1 MWRRLS
7 GGQLLLV
14 TSAPDHGQLMLVTSI
29 KGNHQQTQQDP
40 PIGWSNSIQGLC
52 GKTPKYVIHRLTPNP
67 VIFRLGH
74 FLSTSLQWT
83 RSLYESLNYS
93 LDYLEDTHTVTHSI
107 SQLPTWLLNYSTTH
121 LTLRNGA
128 ALAFSLL
135 PQSSHEAKSRD
146 NDFIPLGA
154 VYADRPTLISSGA
167 MKIGYYAA
175 DTWLQR
181 RPLDWSEVKRAP
193 CAVDCVKVQWLVSS
207 VDLRLV
213 SKSRLVF
220 MPSVDWRRVH
230 EQAS

>member
-1 MWRRLS
+1 M
-7 GGQLLLV
+7 
-14 TSAPDHGQLMLVTSI
+14 I
-29 KGNHQQTQQDP
+29 KLNPGAVWQ
-40 PIGWSNSIQGLC
+40 NSKVCDSQAH
-52 GKTPKYVIHRLTPNP
+52 PKSCHFT
-67 VIFRLGH
+67 LGP

-175 DTWLQR
+175 DTWLQKAR
-181 RPLDWSEVKRAP
+181 HDI
-193 CAVDCVKVQWLVSS
+193 C
-207 VDLRLV
+207 
-213 SKSRLVF
+213 
-220 MPSVDWRRVH
+220 H
-230 EQAS
+230 